1 MTEQRGK
8 VVVNRAVS
16 IDGFIFGPR
25 YSRFWVGGRKVGD
38 VVPWAETVETAS
50 RTGAMLVGRNT
61 ADVGDKM
68 ETEEAG
74 SVDYPFEGGLFLLT
88 HRPPEP
94 PEEGVTVLSG
104 DIRAAVETALAGANG
119 KDLEL
124 LGADVAAQAFRAGLV
139 DEVMVYVLP
148 VVLGEGV
155 PFSPAGSAMVNLEP
169 IESRQSGEVT
179 ILRFRVKKDAQPT

>member
-16 IDGFIFGPR
+16 IDGFIFGPE
-25 YSRFWVGGRKVGD
+25 YSRFWVGGRKIGD
-38 VVPWAETVETAS
+38 VVPFEEQVEAAA

-61 ADVGDKM
+61 SDVGDRM
-68 ETEEAG
+68 AAEETS
-74 SVDYPFEGGLFLLT
+74 SVNYPFDGKLFLLT
-88 HRPPEP
+88 HRPPEVI
-94 PEEGVTVLSG
+94 EGFTVLSG
-104 DIRAAVETALAGANG
+104 DIRAAVETALAAANG

-139 DEVMVYVLP
+139 DEVLVYVLP

-155 PFSPAGSAMVNLEP
+155 PFSPPGSATVNLEP

-179 ILRFRVKKDAQPT
+179 ILRFRVKK

>member
-1 MTEQRGK
+1 MNEQRGK

-16 IDGFIFGPR
+16 IDGFIFGPQ

-38 VVPWAETVETAS
+38 VIPWAETVEAAS
-50 RTGAMLVGRNT
+50 RTGAILCGRNT
-61 ADVGDKM
+61 SDVGDKM
-68 ETEEAG
+68 ETEETG
-74 SVDYPFEGGLFLLT
+74 SVDYPFDGKLFLLT
-88 HRPPEP
+88 HRPPEVI
-94 PEEGVTVLSG
+94 EGFTVLSG
-104 DIRAAVETALAGANG
+104 DIRAAVETALAAANG

-155 PFSPAGSAMVNLEP
+155 PFSPPGSAMVNLEP

-179 ILRFRVKKDAQPT
+179 ILRFRVKK